1 LTHDALE
8 PLAPRLPPDGPRL
21 KAGMTGELPANENPG
36 NLAAAGVP
44 MPASAPFKGGGAEA
58 FDASFTEAA

>member
-1 LTHDALE
+1 
-8 PLAPRLPPDGPRL
+8 
-21 KAGMTGELPANENPG
+21 MTGELPANENPG